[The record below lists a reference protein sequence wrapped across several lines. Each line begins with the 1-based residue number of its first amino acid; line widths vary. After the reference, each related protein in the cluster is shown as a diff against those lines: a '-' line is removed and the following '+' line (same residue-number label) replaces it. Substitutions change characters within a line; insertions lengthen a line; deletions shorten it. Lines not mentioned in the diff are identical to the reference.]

1 MSLKKVNWG
10 IIGTGNI
17 ANKFAEAFKYV
28 DNANLLA
35 IGSRDIHKAKYFAEK
50 YSILKYY
57 GNYQNLINDKD
68 IDIIYIATP
77 ATYHFEHI
85 LMCINSRKNVF
96 CEKPFTINVK
106 EALKAYE
113 LANQNNLFIGEAL
126 WSAYLPW
133 LAIVNEYINEKKI
146 IGEILGIE
154 SKFLIKVS
162 PDHRLYK
169 NELGGGALIDLGIYN
184 IFITY
189 SILGQPLDF
198 EAKAIIKN
206 NVDET
211 ITIKFLFFNN
221 VYSIMKAS
229 INENNDIN
237 AIIYGSKGKIILN
250 SPFFGLTNIFIYDHK
265 NNLIFNITP
274 QYEGN
279 GYNYEIKEISNF
291 ILQGQ
296 KDSNI
301 WSMKDTINILKILDD
316 VRNKIGLKYTND
328 IIN

>member
-28 DNANLLA
+28 DNANLQA
-35 IGSRDIHKAKYFAEK
+35 IGSRDINKAKYFAEK

-57 GNYQNLINDKD
+57 ENYQNLINDKD

-77 ATYHFEHI
+77 ATYHFDHI

-96 CEKPFTINVK
+96 CEKPFTINIK
-106 EALKAYE
+106 EAIKAYE

-133 LAIVNEYINEKKI
+133 LAILKEYINEKKV

-184 IFITY
+184 IFLTY
-189 SILGQPLDF
+189 SILGQPKDF
-198 EAKAIIKN
+198 ETKATIKN

-211 ITIKFLFFNN
+211 ITVKFIFFNN
-221 VYSIMKAS
+221 AYSIMKAS

-250 SPFFGLTNIFIYDHK
+250 APFFGLTSIFIYDHK
-265 NNLIFNITP
+265 NYLISKITP

-279 GYNYEIKEISNF
+279 GYNYEIKEISNL
-291 ILQGQ
+291 ILQGK

-301 WSMKDTINILKILDD
+301 WSINDTINILKILDD
-316 VRNKIGLKYTND
+316 IRNKIGLKYAND
-328 IIN
+328 NIN